1 MVKEK
6 KERPNFYGMF
16 SQNLP
21 ISATFIAILKI
32 TLPQCNTTECAHP
45 MVLNV
50 VRYLAE
56 PIRIYHARK
65 LTCLSGC
72 VFHIFGLQNLQR
84 HCQEKNSCSVIASG
98 FLHRPS
104 SYYACLKIV
113 SYWIFLFI
121 IAKV

>member
-32 TLPQCNTTECAHP
+32 TLPQCNT
-45 MVLNV
+45 NG
-50 VRYLAE
+50 VRA
-56 PIRIYHARK
+56 PHGFKRCK
-65 LTCLSGC
+65 
-72 VFHIFGLQNLQR
+72 IFGGTNQDIPCKKANLFVR
-84 HCQEKNSCSVIASG
+84 LCISYLRPAEFAASLSCSVIASG
-98 FLHRPS
+98 FLHRLS
-104 SYYACLKIV
+104 SHYACLKIV

>member
-32 TLPQCNTTECAHP
+32 TLPQCNT
-45 MVLNV
+45 NG
-50 VRYLAE
+50 VRA
-56 PIRIYHARK
+56 PHGFKRCKIFGGTKHARK

-98 FLHRPS
+98 FLHRLS